1 MGQVI
6 DLGITGKRYRQYFLS
21 SSPFFIRIAE
31 FIHAGGAVKHTR
43 RGEVDKRE
51 EEKDI
56 ELHLVSRGI
65 NKENQFIKEEGKAGK
80 AEEKLGI
87 EEIFMYF
94 HIIKAVAHFIS
105 ALDKFLDATL
115 RSRNDI
121 FKRRVRD
128 MALAILPKLIKG
140 IKEAESG
147 MSKDMRFFYGIIN
160 DAAEKGTG
168 EFVANLKTAFKE
180 KAVKNRVEQMLE
192 RRDLRRNI
200 RLQYKFKVDVE
211 RLAKELELVDLELLK
226 DEDVT
231 KGKVK
236 EETYN
241 RALNRFQ
248 KVLPT
253 EEQEIVQM
261 FRAAHLVLLR
271 DIILMAVVLGDERAM
286 KVLGTKSVR
295 KHFMPND
302 PVITDNAKI
311 TKLELELGKKAHG
324 IANGLNV
331 IMKKTK
337 DLEPRIEMELD
348 KAIKIAA

>member
-1 MGQVI
+1 MGHII
-6 DLGITGKRYRQYFLS
+6 DLGITGERYRHYFLS
-21 SSPFFIRIAE
+21 RSPFFLRIAE
-31 FIHAGGAVKHTR
+31 FVHAGGAVKHTR
-43 RGEVDKRE
+43 RAEVYEQKE
-51 EEKDI
+51 ESDI

-65 NKENQFIKEEGKAGK
+65 NEENQFIKEEEKAEK

-115 RSRNDI
+115 KSKSDI

-128 MALAILPKLIKG
+128 MALTIIPKLIKG

-147 MSKDMRFFYGIIN
+147 MSKDMKFLYGIIN
-160 DAAEKGTG
+160 DAAEKGSG

-180 KAVKNRVEQMLE
+180 RRVKNRIEQMLE

-200 RLQYKFKVDVE
+200 RLQYKFEVDVE
-211 RLAKELELVDLELLK
+211 RLAKELEVVDLELLK
-226 DEDVT
+226 DQDVAT
-231 KGKVK
+231 GKVK
-236 EETYN
+236 QETYDH
-241 RALNRFQ
+241 ALNRFQ
-248 KVLPT
+248 RFLPT
-253 EEQEIVQM
+253 EEEEIIQM

-302 PVITDNAKI
+302 PVVTDNTKI
-311 TKLELELGKKAHG
+311 TKLELELGKKVHG

-337 DLEPRIEMELD
+337 DLEPRIGMELD
-348 KAIKIAA
+348 KAIKIA